1 MSCEACLTLPTVQ
14 PTGYKTKGSYEKISG
29 LDVYVTGSTSATK
42 GIIDIYD
49 VFGMASQTLQGADIM
64 ASTLNALVLVP
75 DFFHGEAAKHEWLP
89 PNTDQ
94 KREAL
99 TEFMTKRAAFPPN
112 VETLLQITKDAKEKY
127 SSVTAWGSF
136 GLCWGGKI
144 VALASGSGSPFKV
157 SGQTHPGRLAKEDAV
172 KIAIPHIVLASK
184 DEPAD
189 AVADYK
195 EVIGSNATGGVVE
208 TYSTM
213 HHGWMGARANLEDP
227 ANLKEYERGYKQMA
241 EFFHKHL

>member
-14 PTGYKTKGSYEKISG
+14 ATGYKTKGSYVKISD

-49 VFGMASQTLQGADIM
+49 VFGMASQTLQGADII

-75 DFFHGEAAKHEWLP
+75 DFFCGETAKHEWLP
-89 PNTDQ
+89 PNTDEKMVAF
-94 KREAL
+94 KR
-99 TEFMTKRAAFPPN
+99 FMTERADFSTN
-112 VETLLQITKDAKEKY
+112 VETLLKIAKEAKEEY
-127 SSVTAWGSF
+127 SSVTTWGSF

-144 VALASGSGSPFKV
+144 VALASGAGSPFKV
-157 SGQTHPGRLAKEDAV
+157 SGQTHPGRLAKEDAL

-227 ANLKEYERGYKQMA
+227 ANLKEYERGYKQLA
-241 EFFHKHL
+241 EFFNKHL